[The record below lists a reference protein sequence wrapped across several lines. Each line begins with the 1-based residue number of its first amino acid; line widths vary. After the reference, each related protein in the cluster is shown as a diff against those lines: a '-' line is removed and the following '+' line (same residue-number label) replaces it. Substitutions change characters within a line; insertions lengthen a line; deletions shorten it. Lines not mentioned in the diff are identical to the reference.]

1 MRKRY
6 IIVILFLIILNLTCV
21 VNANTL
27 TLDLKTSANTISI
40 DDEVIITVN
49 WKEKMQAA
57 DFILEYDSQKLEFIE
72 SDIDENFTN
81 TKDNQL
87 LVSWFSNN
95 NEDKT
100 NMNFKF
106 KAISEGGAEFVA
118 KVSGGFATG
127 NLEVPNN
134 YEEGNLEIQ
143 IKESNLLIKIFLLIF
158 VIIMFL
164 ILIKYKKTRG
174 RNK

>member
-40 DDEVIITVN
+40 DDEVIITVD

-87 LVSWFSNN
+87 LVSWFSN
-95 NEDKT
+95 
-100 NMNFKF
+100 FH
-106 KAISEGGAEFVA
+106 
-118 KVSGGFATG
+118 
-127 NLEVPNN
+127 
-134 YEEGNLEIQ
+134 
-143 IKESNLLIKIFLLIF
+143 
-158 VIIMFL
+158 
-164 ILIKYKKTRG
+164 
-174 RNK
+174 